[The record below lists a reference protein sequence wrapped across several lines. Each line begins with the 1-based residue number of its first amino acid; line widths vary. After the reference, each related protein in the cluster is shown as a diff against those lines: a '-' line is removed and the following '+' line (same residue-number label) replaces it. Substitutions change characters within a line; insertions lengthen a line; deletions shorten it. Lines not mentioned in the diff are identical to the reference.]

1 MTEPDLPTFSKL
13 FDWAWAGVLALIGII
28 YKKNEAELT
37 RQRDY
42 IAKIFDKL
50 EDHARRSEERD
61 AEKMQLIHCMHTELL
76 TALHDGLDRKADK

>member
-13 FDWAWAGVLALIGII
+13 FDWAWAGVLALIGVI

-50 EDHARRSEERD
+50 EDHARKSEERD
-61 AEKMQLIHCMHTELL
+61 SSMRETMHSMHTELL
-76 TALHDGLDRKADK
+76 RELNHKADK